1 MVQNPRNAF
10 IYTTKRAT
18 GPVVRI
24 APKTVIINDPYTIRR
39 VLATSSGYAR
49 GPWFD
54 SLRTNPHTS
63 NVVSERD
70 PRKHKQRRQL
80 LAGGLSGKDIPGAE
94 RIMDTH
100 VQNWMQMLDQQLRS
114 SQNGEVRV
122 NLSRTLPFL
131 SMDIITHLSLSEPFD
146 NVKTDTDRY
155 RLIESLSTAMVVQ
168 QYQASLPELNA
179 FVHWLGS
186 LPILRDIVFPSVN
199 SPGGLGELM
208 QVRIMSCRVQA
219 HNAHLTPGHSAKD
232 PGEDSCH
239 KR

>member
-10 IYTTKRAT
+10 TYTTKRAT

-39 VLATSSGYAR
+39 VLAT
-49 GPWFD
+49 
-54 SLRTNPHTS
+54 
-63 NVVSERD
+63 
-70 PRKHKQRRQL
+70 
-80 LAGGLSGKDIPGAE
+80 
-94 RIMDTH
+94 
-100 VQNWMQMLDQQLRS
+100 
-114 SQNGEVRV
+114 
-122 NLSRTLPFL
+122 
-131 SMDIITHLSLSEPFD
+131 
-146 NVKTDTDRY
+146 KTDTDRY

-186 LPILRDIVFPSVN
+186 LPILRDIVFHSVN